1 MKLWT
6 QSTGIPTWLGLAAM
20 AILVLAIACSDDIA
34 PGDCVDAA
42 NAAAVPE
49 AVVDWMK
56 QPSDE
61 LGSIE
66 RIAIREALERYG
78 LGDVCSEVADGLG
91 LDIGQMADTGISTV
105 TKAIQTEEPT
115 STPAPPTQK
124 LPSLAP
130 ALPGRPATPHP
141 PDTPTPNNIPTPAP
155 SVSADGRADRRLD
168 RYVIEERYD
177 DYPEIIRIDHRGTPG
192 NSSSRF
198 VILLDELVHVRE
210 RQSVYLRITG
220 PEGNEESLELRTLT
234 TTSRPSRTLEFG
246 PVERALSRLYSLEG
260 ASYIVDGD
268 GNSLQFD
275 SDEIR
280 RHPNTLFVGPDYYPE
295 LGARGLGRC
304 AAVMEFNGVSPILV
318 KSLRTVDTQD
328 LSDTERFEWYSTL
341 VDELGSTSFSSDRVE
356 LDFDQG
362 DFMQVMSHPC
372 AVLWSED
379 VTTENADKR
388 NSRGD
393 CRPEDPDV
401 KALLQAPYL
410 ELSPTDR
417 LVLKREL
424 GGWHRDCVLYYPQ
437 LYSGLWVPLP
447 IEN

>member
-1 MKLWT
+1 M
-6 QSTGIPTWLGLAAM
+6 SRHLASIIVTAM
-20 AILVLAIACSDDIA
+20 LCMFALACSTDAA

-42 NAAAVPE
+42 NDAGVPE

-66 RIAIREALERYG
+66 RIAIREALETSG

-91 LDIGQMADTGISTV
+91 LDIGQVADTGISAV

-115 STPAPPTQK
+115 STPAPPTRT
-124 LPSLAP
+124 P
-130 ALPGRPATPHP
+130 ASQGVPAMPPP
-141 PDTPTPNNIPTPAP
+141 PDTPTPSDTPTPAP
-155 SVSADGRADRRLD
+155 SIATDSRADQQQD
-168 RYVIEERYD
+168 KYVIEQRYD
-177 DYPEIIRIDHRGTPG
+177 DYPEIIGVDHRGTPG

-198 VILLDELVHVRE
+198 VILVDELVHVRE
-210 RQSVYLRITG
+210 KESVYLRVQG
-220 PEGNEESLELRTLT
+220 PEEDEERLELRTWT
-234 TTSRPSRTLEFG
+234 TDSTPVRALEFG
-246 PVERALSRLYSLEG
+246 PVEVPLSRLYSLEG

-268 GNSLQFD
+268 DNSLQFD
-275 SDEIR
+275 SDAIR
-280 RHPNTLFVGPDYYPE
+280 RHPNALFIAPDYNPE
-295 LGARGLGRC
+295 LEARGLDRC

-318 KSLRTVDTQD
+318 KSLRTVDTQN
-328 LSDTERFEWYSTL
+328 LTDTERFEWYSTL

-356 LDFDQG
+356 LELDQG
-362 DFMQVMSHPC
+362 DFMRVMSHPC
-372 AVLWSED
+372 AALWSED
-379 VTTENADKR
+379 VSTKNAGKR

-401 KALLQAPYL
+401 KALLEAPYL
-410 ELSPTDR
+410 DLSATDR

-424 GGWHRDCVLYYPQ
+424 GGWDNEDCVIHYPQ